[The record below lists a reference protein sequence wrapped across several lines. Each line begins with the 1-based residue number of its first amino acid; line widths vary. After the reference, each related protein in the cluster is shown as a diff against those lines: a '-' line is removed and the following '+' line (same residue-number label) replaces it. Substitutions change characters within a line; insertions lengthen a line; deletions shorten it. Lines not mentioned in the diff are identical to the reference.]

1 MTSGGSWQI
10 PASSFLDMFVD
21 ADTTITNS
29 GTGGTSIGGNP
40 VGLHGSATLTI
51 GSANSTTF
59 GLATTTN
66 SSFTGAY
73 RVLMG
78 SALSLGTPD
87 TNGPAGWEF
96 NPIELRGT
104 NFMFGGTNASLMFWQ
119 LNLPVTYCGTLT
131 GNGRMYNSYQ
141 GYGGCS
147 GTLGA
152 GGVISPGR
160 PGTDEAGTI
169 FVGFD
174 RFAFAS
180 NATFAVNIAS
190 NGADL
195 FDGVTAAP
203 WYRMPV
209 TIDPNA
215 NLNVKLW
222 TPRTN
227 WTLGAGAT
235 ILVTSNNAINGTFK
249 VNWQNS
255 NYWSNLQVNYDT
267 TSPMNRIYITG
278 SYTAPPPTGT
288 TIFLR

>member
-1 MTSGGSWQI
+1 
-10 PASSFLDMFVD
+10 
-21 ADTTITNS
+21 
-29 GTGGTSIGGNP
+29 
-40 VGLHGSATLTI
+40 LT
-51 GSANSTTF
+51 
-59 GLATTTN
+59 TTTN
-66 SSFTGAY
+66 SPFTGAY

-78 SALSLGTPD
+78 STFVFATPD

-96 NPIELRGT
+96 NPVELRGT
-104 NFMFGGTNASLMFWQ
+104 NFMIGGTNAALVLWPLSV
-119 LNLPVTYCGTLT
+119 PATYGGTLT
-131 GNGRMYNSYQ
+131 GNGRMYSGYQ
-141 GYGGCS
+141 GYGGQFC
-147 GTLGA
+147 TLGA

-169 FVGFD
+169 FAGFD
-174 RFAFAS
+174 RFTFAS
-180 NATFAVNIAS
+180 NSTYAVNIAS

-195 FDGVTAAP
+195 FDGVTATP
-203 WYRMPV
+203 WYKMPV

-235 ILVTSNNAINGTFK
+235 ILVASNNNNTTGISGNFK

-255 NYWSNLQVNYDT
+255 NHWANLQVNYDT
-267 TSPMNRIYITG
+267 NSPVNRIYITG
-278 SYTAPPPTGT
+278 SYTAPPPTGM

>member
-1 MTSGGSWQI
+1 M
-10 PASSFLDMFVD
+10 
-21 ADTTITNS
+21 
-29 GTGGTSIGGNP
+29 
-40 VGLHGSATLTI
+40 VGL
-51 GSANSTTF
+51 
-59 GLATTTN
+59 
-66 SSFTGAY
+66 
-73 RVLMG
+73 R
-78 SALSLGTPD
+78 LSD
-87 TNGPAGWEF
+87 K
-96 NPIELRGT
+96 
-104 NFMFGGTNASLMFWQ
+104 
-119 LNLPVTYCGTLT
+119 GTLT

-141 GYGGCS
+141 GYGNCF

-152 GGVISPGR
+152 GGAIAPGR

-174 RFAFAS
+174 RFTFAS
-180 NATFAVNIAS
+180 NSTFAVNIAS

-203 WYRMPV
+203 WYRVPV

-227 WTLGAGAT
+227 WTLGVGAT

-278 SYTAPPPTGT
+278 SYTAPPPAGT
-288 TIFLR
+288 TIFFL